1 MTAEGVTLLARL
13 QADQAAAR
21 RAQDKNRV
29 LLLGMMISEIKNREI
44 ELKRDASDDDIVDVV
59 RKAIKKRKESV
70 LVYGKA
76 NRTDLADKEQAEA
89 ETLDAYLPAQ
99 VDPEELRVAVREAI
113 SAGAANVGA
122 VMAKVMPLFKGRAD
136 GGTIN
141 AIARDELAPR

>member
-1 MTAEGVTLLARL
+1 VTAEGVTLLARL

-89 ETLDAYLPAQ
+89 DTLDAYLPAQ

>member
-1 MTAEGVTLLARL
+1 MTAEGVTLLVRL

-44 ELKRDASDDDIVDVV
+44 ELKRDAADDDIIDVV

-76 NRTDLADKEQAEA
+76 NRTDLADNEQAEA
-89 ETLDAYLPAQ
+89 DLLDAYLPAQ

-113 SAGAANVGA
+113 AAGAANVGA

>member
-1 MTAEGVTLLARL
+1 MLVRL

-21 RAQDKNRV
+21 RAQDKSRV

-44 ELKRDASDDDIVDVV
+44 ELKRDATDDDIVDVV

-76 NRTDLADKEQAEA
+76 NRTDLADKEQTEA
-89 ETLDAYLPAQ
+89 DVLDAYLPAQ
-99 VDPEELRVAVREAI
+99 IDPEELRVAVRAAI
-113 SAGAANVGA
+113 AGGAGNVGA